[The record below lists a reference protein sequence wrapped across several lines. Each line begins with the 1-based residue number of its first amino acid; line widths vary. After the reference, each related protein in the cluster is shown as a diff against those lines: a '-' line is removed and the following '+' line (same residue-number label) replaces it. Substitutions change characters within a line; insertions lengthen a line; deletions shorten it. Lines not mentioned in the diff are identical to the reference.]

1 MKQIIIELGEEKD
14 LLAVVVDGKKVF
26 DAKENSDMGAKLEI
40 RSLTAPMN
48 ATTVSLEKWFY

>member
-14 LLAVVVDGKKVF
+14 LLAVVVDGRKVF

-40 RSLTAPMN
+40 CSFTAPMN
-48 ATTVSLEKWFY
+48 ATTVSLEKQFY